1 MGLTNSE
8 RADLSNWGN
17 NSRQTQLG
25 SAMSVLTDQLADLD
39 KMTRLLARTCLRL
52 DDELKILGG
61 KQQ

>member
-17 NSRQTQLG
+17 NTRQAPRG
-25 SAMSVLTDQLADLD
+25 SGMSILTSQLADLD

-52 DDELKILGG
+52 DDELRILSG

>member
-1 MGLTNSE
+1 MGLTKSE

-17 NSRQTQLG
+17 LTRQEPQG
-25 SAMSVLTDQLADLD
+25 SGRSVLTSQLADLD

-52 DDELKILGG
+52 DDELRILSG

>member
-17 NSRQTQLG
+17 NTQQAPQSSG
-25 SAMSVLTDQLADLD
+25 MSILTSQVADLD

-52 DDELKILGG
+52 DDELKILSG